1 METLFAVLIFICV
14 VGVLRCALEASIW
27 KDDRVNKK

>member
-14 VGVLRCALEASIW
+14 AGVLRYAFEACIW
-27 KDDRVNKK
+27 KDERVNKK

>member
-14 VGVLRCALEASIW
+14 AGVMRCTLEACIW
-27 KDDRVNKK
+27 RDNRVDKG